1 MTRRADGES
10 PVARQILLLQV
21 GVVVVLVVTAV
32 ALAAWD
38 TRRDLRDA
46 AREQA
51 TAVARSVADSPFVRQ
66 EVRASDPT
74 AELQPFA
81 EEVRRD
87 TGTDFV
93 VVMST
98 DRVRWTHPDPTQ
110 IGRTFVGE
118 VGDAPGGAVFTQV
131 YAGTLGPS
139 VRAVVPVVDDGTVV
153 ALVAVGI
160 TVDRLDQRLVE
171 DLPGIGLAAGATLL
185 AGLLGAWLIARRLRR
200 QTHGL
205 GEREITRM
213 YEYYRA
219 VLGAVREGL
228 LLVDSDQRVALVNE
242 EATRLLALPDDVEGR
257 SLAELGL
264 PPGLVAAVQDRDTV
278 ADQTFVLGSQVL
290 VLSTSPAYWDQAEV
304 GAVVTVRDRTE
315 LQAVTGE
322 LALVRGLTDSLR
334 AQNHEAANRLHTIVS
349 LVEMGR
355 PEQAVEFA
363 TAELQVAQDL
373 ADELVSAVEEP
384 VLAAL
389 LLGKTAQAA
398 ERGIQLDIEGEL
410 PADLPV
416 SPRDLVTLVGNLVDN
431 AFDAVA
437 DTRSDRPQRVR
448 VGLAGDA
455 RHLRVEVDD
464 SGPGIPEADREHVL
478 DRGWSSKADAGRGLG
493 LAIVAQVVSHHGGE
507 LRVADSPLG
516 GARFTVALDEATP
529 RPAGAAS

>member
-32 ALAAWD
+32 ALAALD
-38 TRRDLRDA
+38 ARRDLRDA
-46 AREQA
+46 ARDQA
-51 TAVARSVADSPFVRQ
+51 TAVARSVADSPFVREQ
-66 EVRASDPT
+66 VRSADPT
-74 AELQPFA
+74 AALQPFA
-81 EEVRRD
+81 EEVRVD
-87 TGTDFV
+87 TDTDFV
-93 VVMST
+93 VVM
-98 DRVRWTHPDPTQ
+98 DRDRIRWTHPDPAQ
-110 IGRTFVGE
+110 IGGRFVGGI
-118 VGDAPGGAVFTQV
+118 GDALEGRVFTEV

-139 VRAVVPVVDDGTVV
+139 VRAVVPVVADDRVV

-160 TVDRLDQRLVE
+160 TVDRIDERLLD
-171 DLPGIGLAAGATLL
+171 DLPGILVAAVATLL

-219 VLGAVREGL
+219 VLSAVREGL
-228 LLVDSDQRVALVNE
+228 LLVDSDLRVQLVND
-242 EATRLLALPDDVEGR
+242 EAVRLLALPPEVEGR
-257 SLAELGL
+257 PLAELGL
-264 PPGLVAAVQDRDTV
+264 PPGLVAAVERRTAV
-278 ADQTFVLGSQVL
+278 VDQTFVLGQQVL
-290 VLSTSPAYWDQAEV
+290 VLSTSPAYWGQDEV
-304 GAVVTVRDRTE
+304 GAVVSVRDRTE

-322 LALVRGLTDSLR
+322 LDLVRGLTESLR
-334 AQNHEAANRLHTIVS
+334 AQNHEAANRLHTVVS

-398 ERGIQLDIEGEL
+398 ERGITLEIEGEL
-410 PADLPV
+410 PAVLPV
-416 SPRDLVTLVGNLVDN
+416 GGRDLVALVGNLVDN

-437 DTRSDRPQRVR
+437 ETRGRRPQRVR
-448 VGLAGDA
+448 VALAGDA
-455 RHLRVEVDD
+455 GHLRIEVDD
-464 SGPGIPEADREHVL
+464 SGPGVAQEDRQHVL
-478 DRGWSSKADAGRGLG
+478 DRGWSSKADEGRGLG
-493 LAIVAQVVSHHGGE
+493 LAIVAQVVSRHGGSLE
-507 LRVADSPLG
+507 LADSPLG
-516 GARFTVALDEATP
+516 GARFVLVVE
-529 RPAGAAS
+529 PAGTSGALR